1 MFISDFQ
8 HTEMGELC
16 SSNRKQDSMSLIPS
30 KLPKPKV
37 PSPMLWITFRQD
49 SNGKN
54 VMDEILVGPSLLYGI
69 AAIVAAITGHAVL
82 PSVLHWIK

>member
-1 MFISDFQ
+1 
-8 HTEMGELC
+8 
-16 SSNRKQDSMSLIPS
+16 
-30 KLPKPKV
+30 
-37 PSPMLWITFRQD
+37 MLWIKFRQD

>member
-1 MFISDFQ
+1 VDLSPALASPAVANVDR
-8 HTEMGELC
+8 LR
-16 SSNRKQDSMSLIPS
+16 NRPQPS

-37 PSPMLWITFRQD
+37 PSPMLWIKFRQD